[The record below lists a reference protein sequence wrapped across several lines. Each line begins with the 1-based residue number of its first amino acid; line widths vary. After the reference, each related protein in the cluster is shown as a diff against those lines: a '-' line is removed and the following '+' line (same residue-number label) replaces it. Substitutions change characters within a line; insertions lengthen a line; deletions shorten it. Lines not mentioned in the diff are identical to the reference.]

1 MALLSYMEETVEEAP
16 PRDDVSASRKKRA
29 RRYLRNTG
37 QGRRRYENGLL
48 RSSLSAAEKSETTK

>member
-29 RRYLRNTG
+29 DAG
-37 QGRRRYENGLL
+37 VKIKF
-48 RSSLSAAEKSETTK
+48 RSSFFF